1 MTERNNKNGLA
12 TVRNEL
18 GTLAHRE
25 GSLERARAYFHEARE
40 TFQELGEIWAVAVC
54 QGNLARLALAEGN
67 LPEAAAEWRDVL
79 ALRELLA
86 DPYLLVSGLDGA
98 TAVLLAHVGLRRPI
112 PASPPTSSVAS
123 GPARPGAPSGRPG
136 ALSLDGWDDALTAL
150 RESSPTLSSETET
163 VADAVTLVRAR
174 LQFLAGDDY
183 AGSGRQ
189 NRPVSDRIGAM
200 TTASP
205 YDGTDWLRALARFEK
220 SDPRRAARQL
230 ANTLIPYAAL
240 WAVMV
245 YLLQHGYSY
254 GWVLALSLLSGGML
268 VRVFIFFHDCC
279 HQSFLPSK
287 KANRFLGHILGVLVL
302 TPFDDWRRPHALHHA
317 SAGDQDKRGFGDV
330 WTLTVEEYKALPKKN
345 QILYRLYRNPFVML
359 LLGPPYMFLLGN
371 RFPHKCA
378 SNRESI
384 SASRR
389 PTSPSSG

>member
-1 MTERNNKNGLA
+1 
-12 TVRNEL
+12 
-18 GTLAHRE
+18 
-25 GSLERARAYFHEARE
+25 
-40 TFQELGEIWAVAVC
+40 
-54 QGNLARLALAEGN
+54 
-67 LPEAAAEWRDVL
+67 
-79 ALRELLA
+79 
-86 DPYLLVSGLDGA
+86 
-98 TAVLLAHVGLRRPI
+98 
-112 PASPPTSSVAS
+112 
-123 GPARPGAPSGRPG
+123 
-136 ALSLDGWDDALTAL
+136 
-150 RESSPTLSSETET
+150 
-163 VADAVTLVRAR
+163 
-174 LQFLAGDDY
+174 
-183 AGSGRQ
+183 
-189 NRPVSDRIGAM
+189 M

-205 YDGTDWLRALARFEK
+205 YEGTDWLRALARFEK

-330 WTLTVEEYKALPKKN
+330 WTLTVAEYKALPKKN

-378 SNRESI
+378 SNREHI
-384 SASRR
+384 SVAATNLALLGLMVLANFTIGLKIYLMIQIPAILVAATAGIWMFYVQHQFEDVYWEGHEKWSHVKAALEGSSYYKLPKVLQWFTGNIGLHHVHHLR
-389 PTSPSSG
+389 PRIPNYNLQACHDATPFLQDVRQMTLRESLSCIKLHLYDEKKQKLVGFSALRNG